1 MIVRE
6 RLFVYLL
13 AFLIDWKL
21 VGWLVGWL
29 VPSPTL
35 CDFASGAVL
44 GACVST
50 ISFPFSAAAV
60 QIQKVGKGE
69 EE

>member
-1 MIVRE
+1 MLVC
-6 RLFVYLL
+6 LFVCLL
-13 AFLIDWKL
+13 AC
-21 VGWLVGWL
+21 WL

-60 QIQKVGKGE
+60 QIQKVGGGE

>member
-1 MIVRE
+1 MLTGWLEVEMISM
-6 RLFVYLL
+6 LDGL
-13 AFLIDWKL
+13 
-21 VGWLVGWL
+21 LVGWL

-60 QIQKVGKGE
+60 QIQKVAKEGKNEG
-69 EE
+69 